1 MKSDNYNIDKFKCIF
16 CGRETRFGSR
26 SKKQVKMIVSNIG
39 NFAVCFD
46 CIQKCNEIYQENKDE
61 TTKKELN
68 NYIDSIDILKPKE
81 IKKQLDQFVV
91 GQDKAKI
98 ALSVAVYNHYK
109 KIKNNINA
117 NKDNQLDKSNIM
129 LISDSGTGKT
139 LLAKNIAKILNVPFC
154 ICDATTYTESGY
166 VGEDVENVVF
176 KLLQAADYDVA
187 KAEMGIIYIDEIDKL
202 AKKSFGSNVTR
213 DISGEGVQQ
222 AFLKIIEGSEVNVP
236 PKGGRKNPETNFI
249 KVNTNNIL
257 FILGGAFVGLD
268 KIKEQNNNN
277 HGKLGFN
284 KDLDDKEIKKSDIDY
299 NSDDLIDYGFIP
311 EFVGRIPVLIGMD
324 KLTEN
329 DFIRIL
335 TEPKDS
341 IISQYKKLM
350 DLDGINLQFTDQ
362 AIKEIAKY
370 AFKAKT
376 GAREL
381 RSIIEKIMLNYMY
394 DSPSNKSLKEII
406 ITDNI
411 VKNILYA
418 NVKSKAV

>member
-26 SKKQVKMIVSNIG
+26 SKKQAKMIVGNIG

-46 CIQKCNEIYQENKDE
+46 CIQKCNEICQENRDE

-81 IKKQLDQFVV
+81 IKKRLDQFVV

-311 EFVGRIPVLIGMD
+311 EFVGRVPVLISMD

-335 TEPKDS
+335 IEPKDS

-381 RSIIEKIMLNYMY
+381 RSIIEKIMLKYMY

-406 ITDNI
+406 ITDDI
-411 VKNILYA
+411 VKNILYT